1 MLDTDQA
8 KNAIPV
14 YSVHTPI
21 LGFFAS
27 HTEATQQECNERAA
41 SLLGSPVTPIPIQG
55 AFSYTVVGGSPTR
68 LVQFRTPESDL
79 EVNLL
84 HLARS
89 IHGGIVART
98 ICTGAVGRSPPLS
111 VYIIEKLPGITY
123 MEYCLAN
130 DLDVMLS
137 SEQARRQENIVI
149 GFARYCRTYIRFTIR
164 VLVNSI
170 IGSLLHPGKLHNR

>member
-1 MLDTDQA
+1 MPA
-8 KNAIPV
+8 CGR
-14 YSVHTPI
+14 HR
-21 LGFFAS
+21 GFGKAR
-27 HTEATQQECNERAA
+27 EDECNERAA
-41 SLLGSPVTPIPIQG
+41 SLLGAPVTPVPIQG

-89 IHGGIVART
+89 IHGGVVART
-98 ICTGAVGRSPPLS
+98 ICTDSVGRSPPLS
-111 VYIIEKLPGITY
+111 VYVIEKLPGVTY

-137 SEQARRQENIVI
+137 SEQARRQKKHCHRLCKFLCCILESSTTDRHPYDSSNIHKQAPD
-149 GFARYCRTYIRFTIR
+149 ARSKPPFP
-164 VLVNSI
+164 LS
-170 IGSLLHPGKLHNR
+170 